1 MWNTTTRRLAD
12 EESEQEMKKEFGT
25 LRSFAPVI
33 INGGCRG
40 HILRSAKGFR
50 TFDRDD
56 REIGTYPT
64 PDAAVAALLEL
75 AVADAA

>member
-1 MWNTTTRRLAD
+1 
-12 EESEQEMKKEFGT
+12 MKKEFGT

-33 INGGCRG
+33 VNSVCRG

-56 REIGTYPT
+56 RELGTFES
-64 PDAAVAALLEL
+64 PDAAVAALWSTPL
-75 AVADAA
+75 